1 MKMGS
6 SKSAIH
12 SSTARSL
19 VMIAAACR
27 STTYRSTRRPAVPG
41 GCARSPAS
49 AKASVWGYTLHRLRE
64 LPYQSRG
71 MPTTV
76 AIVLAKSVSPGL
88 RRCGS
93 DLIPVYCPQ
102 RHVSEEM
109 RVLVA
114 LA

>member
-1 MKMGS
+1 M
-6 SKSAIH
+6 
-12 SSTARSL
+12 
-19 VMIAAACR
+19 
-27 STTYRSTRRPAVPG
+27 
-41 GCARSPAS
+41 AS
-49 AKASVWGYTLHRLRE
+49 YTLTWNPKITPWEEGLVDRYKEIKRGRRA
-64 LPYQSRG
+64 PTDWSIRVNVRG

-76 AIVLAKSVSPGL
+76 AIVLAKSVPPGL